1 MNGNESLLAFIN
13 FILNFPKHTKITV
26 DDKKLRNEFEFNSF
40 DDNDI
45 FYGKIKSH
53 LFGEDKNKIK
63 KNIISSSKL
72 FQRNLFTFL
81 EYLRTL
87 IITYKNSNNLC
98 RNSYKNIY
106 FSSYRILFS

>member
-26 DDKKLRNEFEFNSF
+26 DNEKLKNEFEFNSF

-63 KNIISSSKL
+63 KNIKSSSKL
-72 FQRNLFTFL
+72 FQRNLFAFL

-87 IITYKNSNNLC
+87 IITYNHKD
-98 RNSYKNIY
+98 
-106 FSSYRILFS
+106 

>member
-26 DDKKLRNEFEFNSF
+26 DNKKLRNEFEFGSF

-53 LFGEDKNKIK
+53 LFGEDKNKIR
-63 KNIISSSKL
+63 KNIESSSIL
-72 FQRNLFTFL
+72 CQRNLFTFL

-87 IITYKNSNNLC
+87 IITYNHKD
-98 RNSYKNIY
+98 
-106 FSSYRILFS
+106 